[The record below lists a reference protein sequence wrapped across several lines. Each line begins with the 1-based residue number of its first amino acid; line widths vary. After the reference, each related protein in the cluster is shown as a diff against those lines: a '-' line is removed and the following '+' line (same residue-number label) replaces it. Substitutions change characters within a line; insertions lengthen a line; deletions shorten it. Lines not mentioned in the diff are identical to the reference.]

1 MNEMHLLKICT
12 TLKPDV
18 FKQWWKSAEDCAQQ
32 ISFRSVDLEKSP
44 ELSFK
49 ALKFHAYCPVQ
60 NAYFLPAPR
69 RFSSNNGSLLCL
81 ITVFTD
87 SNVHLFFFF
96 PQENWTDTRSLH
108 LYSLPHNRAV
118 TQRSCLLN
126 TIVFRKNAWMSR
138 SLFTRWLRAQ
148 DAGPDMSGNWA
159 CLLVQEIPNWV
170 PQTTL

>member
-1 MNEMHLLKICT
+1 MFSNNDGRVPKI
-12 TLKPDV
+12 
-18 FKQWWKSAEDCAQQ
+18 A
-32 ISFRSVDLEKSP
+32 
-44 ELSFK
+44 LSKFHSDRLTSKNRQSCPLNK

-96 PQENWTDTRSLH
+96 PQENWTETRSLH

-170 PQTTL
+170 PRTTL